1 MRSTRIRGSSRHRAG
16 LPPSSRTE
24 GRAGRLPPSDARP
37 TQTRTSELMTG
48 ESDEITLN
56 LTPAQ
61 VREVLRQA
69 AGGEGIQRAL
79 SELTNHSQLVSA
91 RAAARDD
98 VQLSSSLLLGLIVL
112 KCFPADGSEMRVL
125 DVAQRLELTPSTT
138 HRYLK
143 TLIVAGLLDQ
153 NPTTR
158 RYHRPA
164 TRRAAS
170 VIVDINTEPHE

>member
-1 MRSTRIRGSSRHRAG
+1 MAS
-16 LPPSSRTE
+16 
-24 GRAGRLPPSDARP
+24 
-37 TQTRTSELMTG
+37 

-69 AGGEGIQRAL
+69 AGGEGIQGAL
-79 SELTNHSQLVSA
+79 SKLTNHSQLVTA

-98 VQLSSSLLLGLIVL
+98 IQLSGSLLLGLIVL
-112 KCFPADGSEMRVL
+112 RCFPADGSELRVL
-125 DVAQRLELTPSTT
+125 DLAQRLGLTPSTT

-143 TLIVAGLLDQ
+143 TLVIAGLLDQ

-158 RYHRPA
+158 RYRRP
-164 TRRAAS
+164 S
-170 VIVDINTEPHE
+170 